1 MSSTTSPQ
9 PQSRRPTALVITV
22 GTGPSI
28 EHGIAF
34 SIRQQNPDFILFIC
48 TPESVAT
55 LDRQDLASLLRG
67 QYANS
72 YDSRTITTE
81 PNDAE
86 NLALEYSRVISE
98 ELITKRR
105 FRPSDISVDYTSGT
119 KPMSAA
125 LLYAAIHLGL
135 NSLVYITGQREDYGR
150 TISGT
155 ERVYS
160 FHPTKLIF
168 HKNRDRL
175 LSLFNHFQF
184 QAVISQIHDLEPS
197 TAHPDHKRELSFLKD
212 LSKAYLAWDT
222 LNIPEASH
230 LFDSLNKHFSDWI
243 QKYRLKS
250 YMESANR
257 LLHSEEKDDFAH
269 ERMLDLLANSD
280 RRFSEGRY
288 DQATALLYRLL
299 EFIAQSCL
307 NKKGIST
314 SDVDLQKIPQPHRQK
329 WQDRKSPDGKLKIG
343 LIYAYELLADLNDDL
358 GTKFINAYKQPDSDL
373 QICLNQ
379 RNLSIFAHGFHPVSR
394 ESCENFRRLVASFL
408 STLIPDYE
416 NRLREFRFPPLKPP
430 ETTTPT

>member
-9 PQSRRPTALVITV
+9 PQSRQSTALVITV
-22 GTGPSI
+22 GTGPSV

-48 TPESVAT
+48 TPDSVAT
-55 LDRQDLASLLRG
+55 LDRQDLAFLLRG
-67 QYANS
+67 QYANR

-86 NLALEYSRVISE
+86 NLALFCSEVISE
-98 ELITKRR
+98 ELIRKRR

-125 LLYAAIHLGL
+125 LLYAALHLGL
-135 NSLVYITGQREDYGR
+135 NSLVYITGEKGPDGR
-150 TISGT
+150 TLSGT

-175 LSLFNHFQF
+175 LSLFNHCQF
-184 QAVISQIHDLEPS
+184 QAVISQIHDLESS

-222 LNIPEASH
+222 LNIPEASN
-230 LFDSLNKHFSDWI
+230 LFASLNKHFPDWI
-243 QKYRLKS
+243 PKYRLKS
-250 YMESANR
+250 SVETANR
-257 LLHSEEKDDFAH
+257 LLHLEKASDFAP

-288 DQATALLYRLL
+288 DQAAALLYRLL
-299 EFIAQSCL
+299 EFIAQSL
-307 NKKGIST
+307 LHQKGFST
-314 SDVDLQKIPQPHRQK
+314 SDIDLQKIPEPLRLK
-329 WQDRKSPDGKLKIG
+329 WEPRKSPDGKLKIG
-343 LIYAYELLADLNDDL
+343 LIYAYELLADLNHPL
-358 GTKFINAYKQPDSDL
+358 GINFINAYKQPDSDL
-373 QICLNQ
+373 QKCLNQ

-394 ESCENFRRLVASFL
+394 ESCENFRRLVCSFL
-408 STLIPDYE
+408 SRLIPDYE
-416 NRLREFRFPPLKPP
+416 DRLPEFQFPRLKPP
-430 ETTTPT
+430 ETTSPT